1 MISNAE
7 LYLAS
12 KGRVARPRMYEL
24 LECMRV
30 EFPNKEMSE
39 IESDIERTTVLLRDL
54 RRVNS
59 IAKRAVDNDRR

>member
-12 KGRVARPRMYEL
+12 KGKVTRPRMYEL

-30 EFPNKEMSE
+30 EFPNKGMNE

-54 RRVNS
+54 HRVEE
-59 IAKRAVDNDRR
+59 IAKRAADGRRS

>member
-1 MISNAE
+1 
-7 LYLAS
+7 
-12 KGRVARPRMYEL
+12 MYEL

>member
-59 IAKRAVDNDRR
+59 IAKRAADND